1 MVGFSLWADKGGGAL
16 WVYTLHYPRGYRFFS
31 HFQAECWQVRA
42 GRRKECVSLPQ
53 VKEPTSVTH
62 LCFTVSVSL
71 AVFVLVSLA
80 CKCYCCSWECLNETN
95 ALIPFPGL
103 VGFFVCFI
111 FCSCLWEQAKEDC
124 VCVCLCWFVR
134 AFIYPFC
141 WFEGFFFES
150 FLCSIISIV
159 CCSWS
164 ALERKLCFMDF
175 LQVCCWSSLLGFC
188 FKTNALD
195 SCQNIAR
202 KKIATENSSS
212 VLLEMHQSTGETT
225 DSSMGLMHSD
235 PPQNLLLLPLYLF

>member
-1 MVGFSLWADKGGGAL
+1 MLLLLLGVLKWNKCINSL
-16 WVYTLHYPRGYRFFS
+16 
-31 HFQAECWQVRA
+31 
-42 GRRKECVSLPQ
+42 
-53 VKEPTSVTH
+53 
-62 LCFTVSVSL
+62 
-71 AVFVLVSLA
+71 
-80 CKCYCCSWECLNETN
+80 SWL
-95 ALIPFPGL
+95 G
-103 VGFFVCFI
+103 GFF
-111 FCSCLWEQAKEDC
+111 CLFYILLLLMRASKGRLC
-124 VCVCLCWFVR
+124 VCVSVLVCQSIHLSILLVWG
-134 AFIYPFC
+134 I
-141 WFEGFFFES
+141 FFES

-188 FKTNALD
+188 FKINALD